1 MTRFS
6 WKHRTLWILILSWVA
21 CMLAMQVAL
30 PAAQPVATV
39 TPDAVCHAS
48 VREAATAGI
57 RAAAETGWR
66 VEYGGAVFARGPQ
79 CFVHTEPVTSN
90 QPSSVEYVIRIAPG
104 RMSLAGIYHTHTP
117 GGHARE
123 FSACDRAEQRR
134 LGVPSYLGILGARS
148 GSLTIRSLGEPE

>member
-6 WKHRTLWILILSWVA
+6 WKHRPRWIPILSWVA
-21 CMLAMQVAL
+21 CMLAVQVAL

-39 TPDAVCHAS
+39 TPGAVCHAS

-79 CFVHTEPVTSN
+79 CFVHSEPVTSH
-90 QPSSVEYVIRIAPG
+90 QPNSVEYAIGSRRAEC
-104 RMSLAGIYHTHTP
+104 RLAGIYHTHTP

-123 FSACDRAEQRR
+123 FSAATGQSRSDSVFPPIWASSVRA
-134 LGVPSYLGILGARS
+134 GPV
-148 GSLTIRSLGEPE
+148 